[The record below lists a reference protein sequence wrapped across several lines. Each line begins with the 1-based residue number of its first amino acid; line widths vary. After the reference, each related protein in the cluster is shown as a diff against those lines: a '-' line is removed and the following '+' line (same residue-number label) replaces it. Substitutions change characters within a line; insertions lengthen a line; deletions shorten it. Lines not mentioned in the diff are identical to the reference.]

1 VSPFRGDLGPEGRT
15 WGGITN
21 PYPPSAD
28 DAPEGAH
35 YGKHIDENPF
45 ISCLAV
51 AILGIMGFG
60 HAHHFQRLFAV
71 RRVLWIT
78 LGLNLLVAGAKLAY
92 GNYTQT
98 LSMMADGFHSLL
110 DGSSN
115 IVGLIALGF
124 ASKPPDPG
132 HPYGHHKVEALAAM
146 FISGM
151 LFWACYEI
159 FSHAY
164 RRLTAQVSPEVTI
177 FSFVIMVLT
186 MAINIV
192 VSRYELKKGREYS
205 SQILTADSTHTA
217 SDVWASISVIMALI
231 GVKFN
236 IPYID
241 LIAASLIAVFV
252 GYSGYKIILESL
264 DTLLDHS
271 LLDSTKVAAL
281 AQSVPGVS
289 KCHHIRTRGHATA
302 VYMDLNIHVD
312 PNLPV
317 EKAHELTHQVI
328 KKIKSELPEVVDVVV
343 HTEPAT
349 PHHE

>member
-1 VSPFRGDLGPEGRT
+1 M
-15 WGGITN
+15 GGIHPN
-21 PYPPSAD
+21 RL
-28 DAPEGAH
+28 H
-35 YGKHIDENPF
+35 
-45 ISCLAV
+45 AV
-51 AILGIMGFG
+51 SK
-60 HAHHFQRLFAV
+60 
-71 RRVLWIT
+71 VLWIT
-78 LGLNLLVAGAKLAY
+78 LFLNLLVAGVKLAY
-92 GNYTQT
+92 GHSTQT

-124 ASKPPDPG
+124 ASKPPDMG
-132 HPYGHHKVEALAAM
+132 HPYGHRKIEALAAM

-164 RRLTAQVSPEVTI
+164 RRLTNQVYPDVTAV
-177 FSFVIMVLT
+177 SFLIMLGS
-186 MAINIV
+186 MAINIW
-192 VSRYELKKGREYS
+192 VSRYELRKGKQYS

-217 SDVWASISVIMALI
+217 SDVWASASVIVALI
-231 GVKFN
+231 GVKFK

-252 GYSGYKIILESL
+252 GYSGYKIIVESL
-264 DTLLDHS
+264 DTLLDHAP
-271 LLDSTKVAAL
+271 LDPAKVAAL
-281 AQSVPGVS
+281 AQSIPGVS

-302 VYMDLNIHVD
+302 IYMDLNIHVD
-312 PNLPV
+312 PKLPLV
-317 EKAHELTHQVI
+317 EAHELSHQVV
-328 KKIKSELPEVVDVVV
+328 KKIKDAMPEVVDVVV